1 MRVFELAKIL
11 NVPSQQIIK
20 DLKRYHVQAKT
31 HMSSVDDK
39 VVRKLL
45 NLYEKRRIQ
54 AEKKAEELKKKK
66 EEEERRKREEE
77 EERRRREEEERKKRE
92 EEERKRREE
101 EARRKREEEERR
113 RKQEE
118 EKRREIELR
127 RRSSRLEELL
137 QRRQIGGRPPAKK
150 PTPPKEKKA
159 LPPRRGKEKFP
170 RSKKEGVSPAPVLD
184 TASPRGEK
192 GFPRKKKPFK
202 KRRDREDRERP
213 GTGLKEGISK
223 KRIRPTIFV
232 APPKSTKEIIP
243 PLPQKPPVT
252 KKEKKEIEAPK
263 VVELRGEITVGEF
276 AEKIGIPA
284 ATVITKLLE
293 LGEPMT
299 INQMINPDLCE
310 LLAEEFGVQ
319 VKIVEESD
327 ETDVQEYIGE
337 DDPAKLQPR
346 PPVVTVMGHVDHGKT
361 TLLDRIRKT
370 DVVGQE
376 FGGITQHIGAYFVQ
390 LPDGRGITFL
400 DTPGHEAF
408 TKMRARGAQVTDI
421 VILVVAANDGVMPQ
435 TVEAINHARAAR
447 VPIIVAI
454 NKIDLP
460 EADPMRVKN
469 ELMRYELIPEE
480 FGGDTI
486 FCEISAKQN
495 IGIDHLLEMVLL
507 QAEIM
512 ELKADPSRNAVGV
525 IIESHLDPLRGPL
538 ATVLVKRGTLKPG
551 DAFVAGTHY
560 GKVRAM
566 YDDYGRNVQKAPPSF
581 PVEVIGFNGVPEVGE
596 TFVVVPNERTARRI
610 AEVRKFRI
618 RRRATM
624 ATAERR
630 ISLESLHEFIKEG
643 AIKELKIILKADV
656 QGSIEA
662 ISEYLQKLSTD
673 EVRVSIIHKGVGRIT
688 ESDVDL
694 AVASNAIII
703 GFNTVP
709 DARASSVA
717 EQEKVEIRLYRI
729 IYDLVEDVK
738 KALEGLLEV
747 KYKEIFRSRLTVKQ
761 VFRISKVGNVAGCLV
776 EEGEINIKDKARLIR
791 DGTVVYEGS
800 IASLRRVKEDVS
812 SVKAGTEC
820 GVKLANFDDIKEGD
834 IIETYQLEEIK
845 PTLDR

>member
-11 NVPSQQIIK
+11 KVPSQQIIK
-20 DLKRYHVQAKT
+20 DLRRYHVQAKT

-54 AEKKAEELKKKK
+54 AEKKARELKQKQ

-101 EARRKREEEERR
+101 EERRRREEEK
-113 RKQEE
+113 RKRLLEE
-118 EKRREIELR
+118 EKRREKELM

-137 QRRQIGGRPPAKK
+137 QKRQIGGRPPTRK
-150 PTPPKEKKA
+150 PTPAKEKR
-159 LPPRRGKEKFP
+159 PPAGRRSKEKIP
-170 RSKKEGVSPAPVLD
+170 RGRKGVVTPTPIPE
-184 TASPRGEK
+184 TAVPRGEK
-192 GFPRKKKPFK
+192 GFPRKKRPFK
-202 KRRDREDRERP
+202 KRREREGKERP
-213 GTGLKEGISK
+213 GPGTKEGFAK

-232 APPKSTKEIIP
+232 AAPKPTKEIVP
-243 PLPQKPPVT
+243 PLPQKPPT
-252 KKEKKEIEAPK
+252 ARKKEEEKPK

-276 AEKIGIPA
+276 AEKIGVPA
-284 ATVITKLLE
+284 AKVITKLLE

-299 INQMINPDLCE
+299 INQMITPDLCE
-310 LLAEEFGVQ
+310 LLAEEFGTQ
-319 VKIVEESD
+319 VKIIEESD

-337 DDPAKLQPR
+337 DDPTKLQPR

-376 FGGITQHIGAYFVQ
+376 FGGITQHIGAYYVQ
-390 LPDGRGITFL
+390 LPGGGGITFL

-421 VILVVAANDGVMPQ
+421 VVLVVAANDGVMPQ
-435 TVEAINHARAAR
+435 TVEAINHARAAG

-460 EADPMRVKN
+460 EAEPMRVKQ
-469 ELMRYELIPEE
+469 ELMKYELVPEE
-480 FGGDTI
+480 YGGDTI

-495 IGIDHLLEMVLL
+495 IGIDHLLEMILL

-512 ELKADPSRNAVGV
+512 ELRADPSRNAVGV

-551 DAFVAGTHY
+551 DAFVTGIQF

-566 YDDYGRNVQKAPPSF
+566 YDNYGRNIQKAHPSF
-581 PVEVIGFNGVPEVGE
+581 PVEVVGFNGVPEVGE

-610 AEVRKFRI
+610 AEVRKFRL

-624 ATAERR
+624 ATADRR
-630 ISLESLHEFIKEG
+630 VSFESLHEFVKEG

-662 ISEYLQKLSTD
+662 VSEYLERLSTE
-673 EVRVSIIHKGVGRIT
+673 EVRVAIIHKGVGRIT

-694 AVASNAIII
+694 AVASNAVII

-709 DARASSVA
+709 DARAAALA
-717 EQEKVEIRLYRI
+717 EQEKVDIKLYRV
-729 IYDLVEDVK
+729 IYDLLDDVR

-776 EEGEINIKDKARLIR
+776 DEGEISIKDKARLIR

-812 SVKAGTEC
+812 AVKAGTEC

-845 PTLDR
+845 PTLNPEV